1 VIRVR
6 PAELDGLLIIEPE
19 VHGDER
25 GFLVETFRANDFADA
40 GVPTAFAQEN
50 HSRSIRNTIRGLHY
64 QAGEGQAKL
73 VRVARGRILD
83 VALDI
88 RPGSPTFGRHVA
100 LELDDL
106 EHRQLYIPAGYA
118 HGFAVLSEVADVC
131 YRLSTPYDPALERGV
146 AWDDPDVGV
155 SWPIANPLLSERD
168 RRNPRLHDMASDR

>member
-131 YRLSTPYDPALERGV
+131 YRLSAPYDPALERGV